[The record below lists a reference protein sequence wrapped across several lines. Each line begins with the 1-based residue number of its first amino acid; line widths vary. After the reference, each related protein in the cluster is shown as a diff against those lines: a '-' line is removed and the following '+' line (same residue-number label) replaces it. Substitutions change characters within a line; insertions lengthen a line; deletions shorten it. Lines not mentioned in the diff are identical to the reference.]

1 MVASVLGKESVYVCV
16 CVCVCDIL
24 MDQGVE
30 KG

>member
-1 MVASVLGKESVYVCV
+1 MVASVLGKESVCV